1 MIRAVKAH
9 PGVFIGG
16 AVTYA
21 FITHFLIP
29 RYGHM
34 AGGMKGKTGS

>member
-16 AVTYA
+16 AITYA
-21 FITHFLIP
+21 VLVHFVMP
-29 RYGHM
+29 KAKASGVT
-34 AGGMKGKTGS
+34 GKMGASR

>member
-9 PGVFIGG
+9 PGVFVGG
-16 AVTYA
+16 MLTYA
-21 FITHFLIP
+21 VITHFIIP

-34 AGGMKGKTGS
+34 ASGKAKPSGS

>member
-21 FITHFLIP
+21 VIVHFLVP
-29 RYGHM
+29 KYGKSV
-34 AGGMKGKTGS
+34 KGKMSG

>member
-1 MIRAVKAH
+1 MLKAVKAH

-21 FITHFLIP
+21 FVAHFILP
-29 RYGHM
+29 RYGHKLK
-34 AGGMKGKTGS
+34 ANLPTS